1 MKTTFLIKKED
12 IEKKYECTLDES
24 ILSLKERIIQDFALT
39 CKYIDIDFLLDR
51 PIRTLGKFNVEAG
64 ILPRPLDIYKL
75 ERFGIGGRTIHAT
88 FNEVKDYT
96 PHLNSNTRIRTR
108 SKEKKEDQK
117 GYDLTSND
125 DFPKLS

>member
-1 MKTTFLIKKED
+1 MITFNITKDDITKE
-12 IEKKYECTLDES
+12 IQCTLKDNIS
-24 ILSLKERIIQDFALT
+24 SLKGTIIKEFNLT